1 METTQLGI
9 VSPCSTCNNQRY
21 LSTAGGPM
29 NTCPRRVAQNMYLTA
44 MTGDSGQQ
52 ASASDLIQIALTG
65 NSSVPSLS
73 APLNNP
79 VYDNSSQS
87 IIVWAATYTT
97 NRAILDTYGNVVN
110 PSLDQGLNVFDTTYI
125 QCEPLPFSPNVDEHG
140 YFLNGALKEGDPI
153 LISKN
158 RNQYTPDG
166 TNLKSIAGSVA
177 RSSITGT
184 IPRNPTLSDNSPS
197 GT

>member
-1 METTQLGI
+1 
-9 VSPCSTCNNQRY
+9 
-21 LSTAGGPM
+21 
-29 NTCPRRVAQNMYLTA
+29 MYLTE
-44 MTGDSGQQ
+44 MDGDSSQQ

-79 VYDNSSQS
+79 VYDDSSQS
-87 IIVWAATYTT
+87 IIVWAATYST
-97 NRAILDTYGNVVN
+97 NRAILDTSGVMVN

-125 QCEPLPFSPNVDEHG
+125 QCEPLPFSPNADEHG
-140 YFLNGALKEGDPI
+140 YFLNGALKEGDSI
-153 LISKN
+153 QISKN
-158 RNQYTPDG
+158 RNQYTPSG
-166 TNLKSIAGSVA
+166 LNLKNIAGSVA